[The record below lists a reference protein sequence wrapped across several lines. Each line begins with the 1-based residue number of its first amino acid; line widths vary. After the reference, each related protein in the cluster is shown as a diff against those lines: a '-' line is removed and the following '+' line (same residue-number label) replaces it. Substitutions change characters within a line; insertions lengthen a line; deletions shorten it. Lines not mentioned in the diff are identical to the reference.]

1 MTRADWKEWCPRK
14 PELVQKRIGGK
25 LKATNTYNYS
35 EEFFCEGNKK
45 NGAMMEKKIRVR
57 RESFF
62 FFLTHPWHAEVPGP
76 AIKPEPQQ

>member
-35 EEFFCEGNKK
+35 EEFFCEGKKK
-45 NGAMMEKKIRVR
+45 NGAMMEKKLGSGEKV
-57 RESFF
+57 SFF
-62 FFLTHPWHAEVPGP
+62 F
-76 AIKPEPQQ
+76 